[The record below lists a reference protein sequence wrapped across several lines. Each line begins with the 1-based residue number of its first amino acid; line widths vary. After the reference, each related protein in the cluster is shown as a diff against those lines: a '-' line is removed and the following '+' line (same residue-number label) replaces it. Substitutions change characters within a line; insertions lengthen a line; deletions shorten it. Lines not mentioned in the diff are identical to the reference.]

1 MRGTIC
7 AAKSFAFAGILFMLL
22 LEIGFSAN
30 RLKMFDNARSS
41 RFAEPQYKGR
51 SLSQWLNDWDT
62 NLRFPDDVPPRSGF
76 TDEQI
81 DAALHA
87 IGTNAF
93 PHLMKWLTAQ
103 ESPLKQR
110 LNSLLNKQYSIRFR
124 FMSSLEWQC
133 LAETGFQYFG
143 KDARPLQ
150 PALIDLTK
158 NRNREIRL
166 GAYEAFF
173 FTRPEDEV
181 FLPVC
186 RRALKEADPRV
197 RAMAQQWFEE
207 RFDIQPG
214 NGEPKERSITIT
226 RRRMNCRDL

>member
-1 MRGTIC
+1 M
-7 AAKSFAFAGILFMLL
+7 AALVWVANDRDKTFVAGHAAQ
-22 LEIGFSAN
+22 FS
-30 RLKMFDNARSS
+30 
-41 RFAEPQYKGR
+41 EPRYKGR

-76 TDEQI
+76 ADAQI
-81 DAALHA
+81 DAALDA

-93 PHLMKWLTAQ
+93 PHLMKWLMTQ
-103 ESPLKQR
+103 ESPLKER
-110 LNSLLNKQYSIRFR
+110 LNSLLNKQYWIRFR
-124 FMSSLEWQC
+124 FTSALEWQC
-133 LAETGFQYFG
+133 LAETGFQYFA
-143 KDARPLQ
+143 KDTRPLQ

-173 FTRPEDEV
+173 FTRPDDGV

-186 RRALKEADPRV
+186 RRALKEADPRA

-207 RFDIQPG
+207 RFGLWAVIERIQQ
-214 NGEPKERSITIT
+214 
-226 RRRMNCRDL
+226 